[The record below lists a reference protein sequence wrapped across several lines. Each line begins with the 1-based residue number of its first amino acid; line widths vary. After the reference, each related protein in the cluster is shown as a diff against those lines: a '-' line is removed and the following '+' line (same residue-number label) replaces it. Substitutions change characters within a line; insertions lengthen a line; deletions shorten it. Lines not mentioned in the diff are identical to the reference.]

1 MFFLSGSTSEEK
13 VRHIIHLYRQSDY
26 QQSMI
31 LRNEEEIA
39 DILRNMLDL
48 TLRTLP
54 IFAMQS
60 PQYISQKDLQNE
72 QKSQR

>member
-1 MFFLSGSTSEEK
+1 MFFLSNSSSELK
-13 VRHIIHLYRQSDY
+13 LRHIIQLYRQSDY
-26 QQSMI
+26 KQAMI

-39 DILRNMLDL
+39 EIVRNMVDL

-60 PQYISQKDLQNE
+60 PQFFT
-72 QKSQR
+72 QREL